1 MSQNKEELVD
11 NEIIEEI
18 DEIEKEENKSGYS
31 LVATFNKEKYN
42 KLLKLNMEKP
52 EYGIIHRFRDMF
64 KRKRIILHEY
74 YEQEKAVTITQA
86 EGNIRFSLINKRSI
100 DLALRK
106 IKNESTK
113 EKIQYIYL
121 AEIQILIK
129 SLFKEGIDSPIVL
142 SLHDQRFTDPSIGHL
157 GTIEGNLCY
166 TKLLFTCH
174 PRYCV
179 HIKDKNIDETL
190 SLHFKLLRKN

>member
-86 EGNIRFSLINKRSI
+86 EGNIRFILINKRSI

-157 GTIEGNLCY
+157 GTIEAKA
-166 TKLLFTCH
+166 KLVSE
-174 PRYCV
+174 PE
-179 HIKDKNIDETL
+179 HIYIICINGSNKIN
-190 SLHFKLLRKN
+190 S